1 MPTVDADLL
10 RTRART
16 LRHLAALVQ
25 QRVLLDLCRRAGDD
39 TWRGPMA
46 EQCRD
51 DLRRSLQ
58 RLDTDGD
65 ELLRQA
71 AVLER
76 RADDLDLLA
85 AVGAAVPTVPS
96 GPTAVVR

>member
-1 MPTVDADLL
+1 MPTDDADLL

-39 TWRGPMA
+39 TWQGPTA
-46 EQCRD
+46 DRCRD

-71 AVLER
+71 TVLER
-76 RADDLDLLA
+76 RADDLELQA
-85 AVGAAVPTVPS
+85 ALDVSATAA
-96 GPTAVVR
+96 GR